1 MEGEPQEGA
10 VGGADSDGGDA
21 EAGAVQEPW
30 SQDPVLR
37 VSQPTCLL
45 LLAFFF

>member
-1 MEGEPQEGA
+1 M
-10 VGGADSDGGDA
+10 GGADGDGGDA
-21 EAGAVQEPW
+21 DAFQELW

-45 LLAFFF
+45 SLFFFFNLLQYIRQNS